1 MVRFFSKGGGGGGV
15 GGARRERDLLRQ
27 VRRRCRVTDASQ
39 DGGGGGGGGGAAG
52 GRSRARTKT
61 SARFRWER
69 RVRVESCRPPQSSP
83 DGRQDF
89 SLVGSQRFAEGAG
102 AGAVFCCQTS

>member
-1 MVRFFSKGGGGGGV
+1 MVRFFSKGGGGV

-39 DGGGGGGGGGAAG
+39 DGGGGGGGGGGAGG

-69 RVRVESCRPPQSSP
+69 KVRVDEA
-83 DGRQDF
+83 
-89 SLVGSQRFAEGAG
+89 AE
-102 AGAVFCCQTS
+102 